1 MPKYTFEEIC
11 KTIKTDDGLKLKDR
25 LHFHCFNENGAVNAK
40 YLADKRINEAV
51 DAGICKSGAIMAYG
65 SLSNYAAD
73 KLMKMTRNKRVNRG
87 DLNVLIGMAWYAAK
101 KANEFVDAKIEE
113 MEAENIDIQVSE
125 LYNLYMETINL
136 LKEANEMPDSDKQKA
151 DYMMVRTRQ
160 KANIVKEFKKL
171 VAA

>member
-1 MPKYTFEEIC
+1 MTKYTFEEIC

-25 LHFHCFNENGAVNAK
+25 LHFHCFNKNGAVNAK

-73 KLMKMTRNKRVNRG
+73 KLMKMTRNKRVNRS

-125 LYNLYMETINL
+125 LYNLYMETIKL